1 MKQDHTPISPSP
13 DESADK
19 ARRAF
24 LEKAGKLAVY
34 TPPTMLALMY
44 PGLHAVASGWGVGER
59 REDWRER
66 REDWRERRRS

>member
-1 MKQDHTPISPSP
+1 MQSPTPLSPSP
-13 DESADK
+13 DESADR

-44 PGLHAVASGWGVGER
+44 PGLHAVASGFGGGPGNACNTR
-59 REDWRER
+59 AAKKNPHC
-66 REDWRERRRS
+66 